1 MIEEGIPWSADLK
14 FSRVLLL
21 VILLL
26 AAGTAYWRFSRPQE
40 VATVVPAR
48 GDAAEIVYATG
59 VVEPRTWA
67 KVTPLL
73 RERIVELCNC
83 EGEAVE
89 KGAVLARL
97 DDRQAQSTL
106 SELRARQK
114 SISADYDRIAALV
127 ERRVAS
133 DQALDR
139 ARSDLGQVQALI
151 AGQETRLESYVL
163 RAPMSGVVLRQ
174 DGEVGEVAEPG
185 TVLFWVGEPK
195 PLWVVADVNEEDIP
209 RIMVGQRAVLKADA
223 FPDRIL
229 EATVD
234 SITPKGDPVAK
245 TYRVRLALP
254 DTTPLRIGMTAEV
267 NVIVQVSANA
277 LLVPTNALRGNAL
290 FTVENDV
297 AKHHDVKVGIRGA
310 SNTQILSG
318 LGGTERI
325 IAPFPENLAD
335 GAKVTEKRG

>member
-1 MIEEGIPWSADLK
+1 MKIT
-14 FSRVLLL
+14 RVLLVL
-21 VILLL
+21 ALLL
-26 AAGTAYWRFSRPQE
+26 AAAGAYWRFSRPPE
-40 VATVVPAR
+40 VATAAPTR

-73 RERIVELCNC
+73 RERIIELCNC

-89 KGAVLARL
+89 KGGVLARL
-97 DDRQAQSTL
+97 DDRQAQASL
-106 SELRARQK
+106 AELRARQK
-114 SISADYDRIAALV
+114 FSRADYERVAALV

-133 DQALDR
+133 EQALDR
-139 ARSDLGQVQALI
+139 ARSELSQIEAVI
-151 AGQETRLESYVL
+151 AGQETKLETYIL

-195 PLWVVADVNEEDIP
+195 PLLLEADVNEEDIP
-209 RIMVGQRAVLKADA
+209 RVAVGQRAVLKADA

-229 EATVD
+229 EAHVD

-254 DTTPLRIGMTAEV
+254 EDTPLRIGMTVEV
-267 NVIVQVSANA
+267 NVIVQVSARA
-277 LLVPTNALRGNAL
+277 LLVPTNALRGGAL
-290 FTVENDV
+290 FAVDNGI
-297 AKHHDVKVGIRGA
+297 ARRHDVTIGIRGA

-318 LGGTERI
+318 LEEAARVI
-325 IAPFPENLAD
+325 VPFPEDLAD
-335 GAKVTEKRG
+335 GARVRERRG

>member
-1 MIEEGIPWSADLK
+1 MKI
-14 FSRVLLL
+14 SRVLLAL
-21 VILLL
+21 ALLL
-26 AAGTAYWRFSRPQE
+26 AAAAAYWRFTRPSE
-40 VATVVPAR
+40 VATVAPTR

-97 DDRQAQSTL
+97 DDRQAQATL
-106 SELRARQK
+106 AELRARQK
-114 SISADYDRIAALV
+114 SIAADYDRMAALV

-209 RIMVGQRAVLKADA
+209 RVTVGQRAVLKADA
-223 FPDRIL
+223 FPNRIL
-229 EATVD
+229 EAHVD
-234 SITPKGDPVAK
+234 SVTPKGDPVAK

-254 DTTPLRIGMTAEV
+254 DTTPLRIGMTVEV
-267 NVIVQVSANA
+267 NVIVQVSSNA
-277 LLVPTNALRGNAL
+277 LLVPTNALRGSSL
-290 FTVENDV
+290 FVVENG
-297 AKHHDVKVGIRGA
+297 AARRHDVTVGIRGA
-310 SNTQILSG
+310 SHTQIVTG
-318 LGGTERI
+318 LDETERVI
-325 IAPFPENLAD
+325 VPFPEDLAD

>member
-1 MIEEGIPWSADLK
+1 MKI
-14 FSRVLLL
+14 SRLLL
-21 VILLL
+21 ALVLLL
-26 AAGTAYWRFSRPQE
+26 AAAAAYWRLGRPQE
-40 VATVVPAR
+40 VAIVAPTR

-97 DDRQAQSTL
+97 DSRQPEATL
-106 SELRARQK
+106 AELRARQK
-114 SISADYDRIAALV
+114 LISADYDRIAALV

-133 DQALDR
+133 EQALDR
-139 ARSDLGQVQALI
+139 ARSELGQVQALI

-163 RAPMSGVVLRQ
+163 RAPVSGVVLRE

-195 PLWVVADVNEEDIP
+195 PLLVEAEVNEEDIP
-209 RIMVGQRAVLKADA
+209 RVAVGQRAVLKADA
-223 FPDRIL
+223 FPDRVL

-254 DTTPLRIGMTAEV
+254 ETTPLRIGMTVEV
-267 NVIVQVSANA
+267 NVIVQVSSNA
-277 LLVPTNALRGNAL
+277 LLVPTNALRGGAL
-290 FTVENDV
+290 FTMENGV
-297 AKHHDVKVGIRGA
+297 ARRHDVKVGIRGA

-318 LGGTERI
+318 LGESERVI
-325 IAPFPENLAD
+325 VPFPEDLAD
-335 GAKVTEKRG
+335 GAKVREKGG